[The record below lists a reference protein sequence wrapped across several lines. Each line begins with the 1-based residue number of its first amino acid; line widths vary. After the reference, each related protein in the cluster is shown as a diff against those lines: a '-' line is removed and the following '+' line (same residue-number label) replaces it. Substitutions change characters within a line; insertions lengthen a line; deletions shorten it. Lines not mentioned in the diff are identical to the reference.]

1 MHSAGSLAHPLVDQ
15 KRNNVARGRQAEM
28 LREQLQEAAAAAK
41 ARSPDQALTS
51 TDLRGYSN
59 KVQQQAAKAVE
70 LPYTLVRGEC

>member
-1 MHSAGSLAHPLVDQ
+1 MDYR
-15 KRNNVARGRQAEM
+15 RNIVACDHQAEM